1 MLRAVLAIVLLAWLS
16 IGRTQG
22 VEPIVVTSAEFETA
36 TAPPVQVALP
46 DTWARRGVPREAQGR
61 YRFSFDLSAAPQSPW
76 ALFFR
81 RLSTHH
87 RVWINGQ
94 LVADEATGLSGRNP
108 GHASA
113 VLVDLPPAFLVA
125 GRNQVEVEL
134 RYMYR
139 GGLSTVDVGPIAQM
153 RQVQQAY
160 QLLAQRLPQALN
172 AGAAAVALLLLM
184 LWWRRRQEVALG
196 AFGALALLVAVRNYS
211 YFLDVAV
218 PGAVVGDWL
227 LFATHAW
234 TVYLLAV
241 FAQSTAEESWPR
253 FTRLLL
259 AWTVAVSVAGAW
271 AIAAGHGGTA
281 RAVAYPTHNL
291 LALLP
296 LGLLLRHAVRSRGWS
311 RTLQVAGL
319 IALVGSLTRDLSLL
333 FGAGPITEIYWAPYV
348 LPVTIIAVA
357 LALLARVVRALDRVE
372 GLNVELEATV
382 AQRTR
387 RLEAANAAKSRF
399 LAAASHDLR
408 QPLVSVGLMV
418 EMAREQAESPAQRH
432 MLNRAAESV
441 VGLETLLTGLLDLS
455 RLGAMSA
462 PVELQPV
469 SLTEMWSRV
478 AGQEAGA
485 AAAKGLRLRFRPTD
499 RWVMSDAVLLER
511 ALRNLVSNAVRYTER
526 GGVLVAARARGGLVR
541 VEVRD
546 SGIGIAA
553 SDRQRIF
560 DEFFQGEGHAAQGGL
575 GLGLAIV
582 ARSLELLGHPLSLS
596 SAPGRGS
603 VFAIDLQP
611 ARPGAAPQGDG
622 AAKLPQPSLS
632 GRTIIVVEDEAAA
645 RDALRA
651 RLQSWGAGV
660 EAFDGLD
667 TLAAWLRT
675 LPARPAALLTDFQLS
690 KGTGLDA
697 IRALQAH
704 YGSQVPALIL
714 TGTTAPDE
722 LERFARLD
730 VPVLHKPYRSE
741 GLGQAL
747 RALLA
752 RARR

>member
-1 MLRAVLAIVLLAWLS
+1 MLKRILAVLLVVW
-16 IGRTQG
+16 IGMVRAEG
-22 VEPIVVTSAEFETA
+22 IAPIVITSAEFGA
-36 TAPPVQVALP
+36 AGAPPIRVELP
-46 DTWARRGVPREAQGR
+46 DTWASRGAPSQAQGR
-61 YRFSFDLSAAPQSPW
+61 YRFSFDLEAAPQSTW

-87 RVWINGQ
+87 RIWLNGQ
-94 LVADEATGLSGRNP
+94 LVADEATGRAGRNP
-108 GHASA
+108 AHAAA
-113 VLVDLPPAFLVA
+113 VLVDLPPALLVA

-134 RYMYR
+134 RYTYR
-139 GGLSTVDVGPIAQM
+139 GGLSTVSVGPMAQI
-153 RQVQQAY
+153 RSEQKAY

-196 AFGALALLVAVRNYS
+196 AFGALALLVAARNYS

-218 PGAVVGDWL
+218 PGAVAGDWL
-227 LFATHAW
+227 LFASHAW
-234 TVYLLAV
+234 SVYLLAI
-241 FAQSTAEESWPR
+241 FAQRTAEASWPR

-259 AWTVAVSVAGAW
+259 AWTVAVSAAGAW
-271 AIAAGHGGTA
+271 AIATGHGGTA
-281 RAVAYPTHNL
+281 RALVYPVHNL

-348 LPVTIIAVA
+348 LPVTIIVVA

-432 MLNRAAESV
+432 MLDRAAESV
-441 VGLETLLTGLLDLS
+441 IGLETLLTGLLDLS
-455 RLGAMSA
+455 RLDAMSA
-462 PVELQPV
+462 PIELQPV

-526 GGVLVAARARGGLVR
+526 GGVLVAARSRNGLVR
-541 VEVRD
+541 LEVRD
-546 SGIGIAA
+546 SGVGIAA
-553 SDRQRIF
+553 SDRPRIF
-560 DEFFQGEGHAAQGGL
+560 DEFFQVERNAAQGGL

-582 ARSLELLGHPLSLS
+582 ARSMELLGHRLNVI

-603 VFAIDLQP
+603 LFAIDLMP
-611 ARPGAAPQGDG
+611 APASAPQPRSGTTTT
-622 AAKLPQPSLS
+622 PEPSLT
-632 GRTIIVVEDEAAA
+632 GRTIVVVEDDAPA
-645 RDALRA
+645 RDALST
-651 RLQSWGAGV
+651 RLQSWGAAV

-667 TLAAWLRT
+667 ALSAWLGTR
-675 LPARPAALLTDFQLS
+675 PARPDALLTDYQLS
-690 KGTGLDA
+690 TGSGTDA
-697 IRALQAH
+697 ILALRAHFPEA
-704 YGSQVPALIL
+704 VPALIL
-714 TGTTAPDE
+714 TGATAPDV
-722 LERFARLD
+722 LERFVRLD
-730 VPVLHKPYRSE
+730 VSVLHKPYRSE
-741 GLGQAL
+741 ALAQAL

-752 RARR
+752 PDPS